1 VLPPHNRTDDPLL
14 IASESYWDPV
24 ARRSRPVT
32 VADALAA
39 EARAQLEQ
47 HGFSVVSP
55 EHVEK
60 VIGTHPPGSP
70 QEAAELAAQ
79 GQLSGSL
86 LYIDILRWE
95 PDLRIRPERILV
107 ALQVSLIDAA
117 TGQVIWTDHHAL
129 HPVPTRGAIN
139 LWNAYLIAAHDV
151 VAITVPFQCDTMIRV
166 SQPRGSLSSVDTR
179 VQDCQQRRRRHLP

>member
-1 VLPPHNRTDDPLL
+1 
-14 IASESYWDPV
+14 
-24 ARRSRPVT
+24 VT

-151 VAITVPFQCDTMIRV
+151 VASILSPW
-166 SQPRGSLSSVDTR
+166 GSGHPSS
-179 VQDCQQRRRRHLP
+179 